1 MKIKKETIV
10 WIFLIVPFFYP
21 SSIADTSLSS
31 IWYYWK
37 LCAVACGVIYIFKR
51 IKKIKCLEK
60 STWFIIVMYIMQIIA
75 SAINKLDILY
85 DFKTAVMMGVFVLVV
100 SFLSY
105 EYGNRAILF
114 FYRLVNVFIWLNFL
128 SVIFLYGRGIAR
140 DSYDT
145 AIYFWSTK
153 NHIISLTIVYLV
165 IIFYL
170 YNENYIHKKGFLSGV
185 SVATI
190 AVFLMGSSTAITALI
205 VLGVFM
211 WYCTVCNKRKKPA
224 NMKAGIVIGVIADV
238 AIVVFRVQEKLGLFI
253 GTIFGK
259 DTTLTG
265 RTDLWDQAL
274 ELIGIHFLYGKGDS
288 YALNQYGWLT
298 KTYWNDK
305 TQILEDVYFVAHNQ
319 FLEVLVN
326 GGIICLIPFLLFFY
340 SMIKSAR
347 KIRNYNYKNIIAAAI
362 LGYFIAMITDL
373 ITPYEPL
380 YLFILISSYIYMCEK
395 RPVGRMKKDE

>member
-1 MKIKKETIV
+1 MKIKKKTIL
-10 WIFLIVPFFYP
+10 WIFLIAPFFYP
-21 SSIADTSLSS
+21 SSIAGTSLSS
-31 IWYYWK
+31 VCYYWK
-37 LCAVACGVIYIFKR
+37 LCAVACAVIYVFRR
-51 IKKIKCLEK
+51 IKKLKYLEK
-60 STWFIIVMYIMQIIA
+60 STWFIILMYIMQIIS
-75 SAINKLDILY
+75 SAINKLDISY
-85 DFKTAVMMGVFVLVV
+85 DFKTAVIMAFFVLEA
-100 SFLSY
+100 SLLLY

-114 FYRLVNVFIWLNFL
+114 FYRLMNVFIWLNFL
-128 SVIFLYGRGIAR
+128 SVTLLYGRGIAR

-145 AIYFWSTK
+145 VIYFWSTK

-165 IIFYL
+165 TIFYL
-170 YNENYIHKKGFLSGV
+170 YNENYIHKKRFLSGV

-205 VLGVFM
+205 VLGAFM
-211 WYCTVCNKRKKPA
+211 WYCTACNKRKKPA
-224 NMKAGIVIGVIADV
+224 NMKAGIVIGIIADI
-238 AIVVFRVQEKLGLFI
+238 AIVVFRIQEKLGILI

-274 ELIGIHFLYGKGDS
+274 ELISINFLYGKGDS

-305 TQILEDVYFVAHNQ
+305 TQVLEDVYFVAHNQ
-319 FLEVLVN
+319 FLEILVN

-347 KIRNYNYKNIIAAAI
+347 KIRNYKYKNIIAAAI

-373 ITPYEPL
+373 FTPYEPL
-380 YLFILISSYIYMCEK
+380 YLFILISSYIYRCEK
-395 RPVGRMKKDE
+395 RPVGRTKKDE

>member
-100 SFLSY
+100 SFLLY

-274 ELIGIHFLYGKGDS
+274 ELIGINFLYGKGDS

-305 TQILEDVYFVAHNQ
+305 TQVLEDVYFVAHNQ

-373 ITPYEPL
+373 ITPY
-380 YLFILISSYIYMCEK
+380 
-395 RPVGRMKKDE
+395 

>member
-1 MKIKKETIV
+1 
-10 WIFLIVPFFYP
+10 
-21 SSIADTSLSS
+21 
-31 IWYYWK
+31 
-37 LCAVACGVIYIFKR
+37 
-51 IKKIKCLEK
+51 
-60 STWFIIVMYIMQIIA
+60 MQIIA

-85 DFKTAVMMGVFVLVV
+85 DFKTAVMMGVFVLVA
-100 SFLSY
+100 SFLLY

-165 IIFYL
+165 TIFYL
-170 YNENYIHKKGFLSGV
+170 YNENYIHKKRFLLGV

-211 WYCTVCNKRKKPA
+211 WYCTVCNKSKKPA
-224 NMKAGIVIGVIADV
+224 NMKASIVIGVIADV
-238 AIVVFRVQEKLGLFI
+238 AIVVFRVQERLGLLI

-274 ELIGIHFLYGKGDS
+274 ELIGINFLYGKGDS

-298 KTYWNDK
+298 KTYWNNK
-305 TQILEDVYFVAHNQ
+305 TQVLEDVYFVAHNQ

-380 YLFILISSYIYMCEK
+380 YLFILISSYIYRCEK

>member
-1 MKIKKETIV
+1 MCI
-10 WIFLIVPFFYP
+10 
-21 SSIADTSLSS
+21 
-31 IWYYWK
+31 
-37 LCAVACGVIYIFKR
+37 
-51 IKKIKCLEK
+51 
-60 STWFIIVMYIMQIIA
+60 
-75 SAINKLDILY
+75 
-85 DFKTAVMMGVFVLVV
+85 
-100 SFLSY
+100 
-105 EYGNRAILF
+105 
-114 FYRLVNVFIWLNFL
+114 
-128 SVIFLYGRGIAR
+128 R
-140 DSYDT
+140 DR
-145 AIYFWSTK
+145 
-153 NHIISLTIVYLV
+153 
-165 IIFYL
+165 
-170 YNENYIHKKGFLSGV
+170 NYIHKKGFLSGV

-265 RTDLWDQAL
+265 RTDLWNQAL